1 MTAKTIIIFSIP
13 FITAFIGW
21 LTNWVAIKMLF
32 RPQRP
37 QRVLGLV
44 TWQGLIPRRQ
54 PELAAKAAE
63 IIERELVSNHVIHD
77 KIRGVDIKPGLRTAV
92 SRLIRQRLVPK
103 LQGIP
108 LVGNFVNDQAVESL
122 ENMALEEIDKEGEVL
137 MEKIATKFESN
148 FDVKHIVEQRIQE
161 FDLDRLESIVM
172 EVARKEFKTIER
184 LGFVLGFV
192 VGCLQVA
199 LIWFTGGMG

>member
-1 MTAKTIIIFSIP
+1 
-13 FITAFIGW
+13 
-21 LTNWVAIKMLF
+21 MLF

-184 LGFVLGFV
+184 LGFVLCFV

>member
-192 VGCLQVA
+192 VGCPQVA